1 MTTPTPEQMHALYCL
16 ALGRVA
22 GLGPGGTT
30 ERVGPWLCI
39 DAGLGVSKFNIA
51 VVVDEVQRPRPALRE
66 AMDWFAQ
73 RGINARL
80 DLRGSVDGAILAAS
94 MVEGFTF
101 WGREPAMELHPL
113 PAPTGRRTGAL
124 QLREVT
130 TSEDID
136 LYCSADREEFGDQE
150 FQAAMAERA
159 RTIPGVSMHLGLLDS
174 RPVARSMA
182 ITSGEL
188 VGVYNVYVAPS
199 QRKRGFGAEVTM
211 AAIEAGHGRGATAAC
226 LESTEAG
233 FSLYESLGFRRI
245 DDYIIVGTEG
255 PVSL

>member
-1 MTTPTPEQMHALYCL
+1 MGPTPEEMHALYCQ

-22 GLGPGGTT
+22 GLGPGGCS
-30 ERVGPWLCI
+30 ERVGPWLCV

-51 VVVDEVQRPRPALRE
+51 VVVDHVSRPRPALRA
-66 AMDWFAQ
+66 AMEWFAA

-80 DLRGSVDGAILAAS
+80 DLRGSVDGAVLAAS

-113 PAPTGRRTGAL
+113 PPAAARATGPL
-124 QLREVT
+124 EVREVRT
-130 TSEDID
+130 PDD
-136 LYCSADREEFGDQE
+136 AALYCEADREEYGDQE

-159 RTIPGVSMHLGLLDS
+159 RQLPGVTLHLGLLDG
-174 RPVARSMA
+174 RPVARSMSMTA
-182 ITSGEL
+182 GEL

-199 QRKRGFGAEVTM
+199 QRKRGFGGELTV
-211 AAIEAGHGRGATAAC
+211 AAIEAGRARGATAAC

-255 PVSL
+255 PVSV

>member
-1 MTTPTPEQMHALYCL
+1 MHQLYCL

-22 GLGPGGTT
+22 GLGPGGCA

-51 VVVDEVQRPRPALRE
+51 VVVEDVTKPRPALRE
-66 AMDWFAQ
+66 AMEWFAM

-80 DLRGSVDGAILAAS
+80 DLRGSVDGGVLAAS
-94 MVEGFTF
+94 LGEGFTF
-101 WGREPAMELHPL
+101 WGREPSMELHPL
-113 PAPTGRRTGAL
+113 PDAPPRGTGAIEV
-124 QLREVT
+124 REVV
-130 TSEDID
+130 SAEDIA
-136 LYCSADREEFGDQE
+136 LYCATDREEFSDQE

-159 RTIPGVSMHLGLLDS
+159 REMPGVSMHLGLLDG

-199 QRKRGFGAEVTM
+199 QRRRGFGGELTM
-211 AAIEAGHGRGATAAC
+211 AAISAGQARGATAAC
-226 LESTEAG
+226 LESTQAG
-233 FSLYESLGFRRI
+233 FSLYESLGFRRV
-245 DDYIIVGTEG
+245 DDYIIVGTED
-255 PVSL
+255 PVGA

>member
-1 MTTPTPEQMHALYCL
+1 MYCL

-51 VVVDEVQRPRPALRE
+51 VVVDAVSRPRPALRE
-66 AMDWFAQ
+66 AMEWFAM

-80 DLRGSVDGAILAAS
+80 DLRGSTDGGILAAS

-113 PAPTGRRTGAL
+113 PAAGQRGTGL
-124 QLREVT
+124 LEVREAKT
-130 TSEDID
+130 AEDIA
-136 LYCSADREEFGDQE
+136 LYCQADREEYGDQD
-150 FQAAMAERA
+150 FQAAMAETA
-159 RTIPGVSMHLGLLDS
+159 MQLPGVALHLGLLDS
-174 RPVARSMA
+174 RAIARSMS

-199 QRKRGFGAEVTM
+199 QRKRGFGGELTM
-211 AAIEAGHGRGATAAC
+211 AAIDAGRSRGATAAC

-233 FSLYESLGFRRI
+233 FSLYESLGFRRV

>member
-1 MTTPTPEQMHALYCL
+1 MGPTPEELHALYCQ

-22 GLGPGGTT
+22 ALGPGGCV
-30 ERVGPWLCI
+30 ERIGPWLCI

-51 VVVDEVQRPRPALRE
+51 VVVDLVIRPRAALRE
-66 AMDWFAQ
+66 AMEWFAM

-80 DLRGSVDGAILAAS
+80 DLRGSVDGGVLAAS

-101 WGREPAMELHPL
+101 WGREPSMVMHPL
-113 PAPTGRRTGAL
+113 PPQTSRATGSIEVREARTP
-124 QLREVT
+124 
-130 TSEDID
+130 EDIA
-136 LYCSADREEFGDQE
+136 LYCEVDREEYGDQQ

-159 RTIPGVSMHLGLLDS
+159 RQLPGVTLHLGLVDG
-174 RPVARSMA
+174 RPVARSMSM
-182 ITSGEL
+182 TSGEL

-199 QRKRGFGAEVTM
+199 QRRRGFGGELTV
-211 AAIEAGHGRGATAAC
+211 AAIEAGRARGATAAC

>member
-1 MTTPTPEQMHALYCL
+1 MHALYCQ

-22 GLGPGGTT
+22 ALGPGGCS
-30 ERVGPWLCI
+30 ERIGPWLCI

-51 VVVDEVQRPRPALRE
+51 VVVDHVSRPRPALRE
-66 AMDWFAQ
+66 AMEWFAM

-80 DLRGSVDGAILAAS
+80 DLRGSVDGAIIAAS

-113 PAPTGRRTGAL
+113 PPAAERGTGAL
-124 QLREVT
+124 ELRDALT
-130 TSEDID
+130 TEDIT
-136 LYCSADREEFGDQE
+136 LYCEADREEFGDQDM
-150 FQAAMAERA
+150 QAAMALRA
-159 RTIPGVSMHLGLLDS
+159 RELPGVTLHLGLLEG
-174 RPVARSMA
+174 RAVARSMSM
-182 ITSGEL
+182 TSGEL

-199 QRKRGFGAEVTM
+199 QRRRGFGAELTA
-211 AAIEAGHGRGATAAC
+211 AAIEAGRARGATAAC

-233 FSLYESLGFRRI
+233 FSLYESLGFRRV

-255 PVSL
+255 PVSH

>member
-1 MTTPTPEQMHALYCL
+1 MHALYCQ

-22 GLGPGGTT
+22 ALGPGGCS

-51 VVVDEVQRPRPALRE
+51 VVVDHVSRPRPALRE
-66 AMDWFAQ
+66 AMEWFAM

-80 DLRGSVDGAILAAS
+80 DLRGSVDGAIIAAS

-113 PAPTGRRTGAL
+113 PPAAERGTGAL
-124 QLREVT
+124 ELRDALT
-130 TSEDID
+130 TEDIT
-136 LYCSADREEFGDQE
+136 LYCEADREEFGDQDM
-150 FQAAMAERA
+150 QAAMALRA
-159 RTIPGVSMHLGLLDS
+159 RELPGVTLHLGLLEG
-174 RPVARSMA
+174 RAVARSMSM
-182 ITSGEL
+182 TSGEL

-199 QRKRGFGAEVTM
+199 QRRRGFGAELTA
-211 AAIEAGHGRGATAAC
+211 AAIEAGRARGATAAC

-233 FSLYESLGFRRI
+233 FSLYESLGFRRV

-255 PVSL
+255 PVSH

>member
-1 MTTPTPEQMHALYCL
+1 MHQLYCL

-22 GLGPGGTT
+22 GLGPGGCA

-51 VVVDEVQRPRPALRE
+51 VLVEDVTKPRPALRE
-66 AMDWFAQ
+66 AMEWFAM

-80 DLRGSVDGAILAAS
+80 DLRGSVDGGVLAAS

-113 PAPTGRRTGAL
+113 PELPPRGTGAL
-124 QLREVT
+124 EVREVV
-130 TSEDID
+130 SAGDIA
-136 LYCSADREEFGDQE
+136 LYCAADREEFSDQE
-150 FQAAMAERA
+150 FQAAMAGRA
-159 RTIPGVSMHLGLLDS
+159 REMPGVSMHLGLLDG

-199 QRKRGFGAEVTM
+199 QRKRGFGGELTT
-211 AAIEAGHGRGATAAC
+211 AAIAAGRARGATAAC
-226 LESTEAG
+226 LESTQAG
-233 FSLYESLGFRRI
+233 FSLYESLGFRRV
-245 DDYIIVGTEG
+245 DDYIIVGTEE
-255 PVSL
+255 PVGA

>member
-1 MTTPTPEQMHALYCL
+1 MGPTPEQMHALYCQ

-22 GLGPGGTT
+22 ALGPGGCT

-51 VVVDEVQRPRPALRE
+51 VVVDHVSRPRPALHE
-66 AMDWFAQ
+66 AMEWFAM

-80 DLRGSVDGAILAAS
+80 DLRGRVDGAILAAS

-113 PAPTGRRTGAL
+113 PPAGERGTGAL
-124 QLREVT
+124 EIREART
-130 TSEDID
+130 PEDIA
-136 LYCSADREEFGDQE
+136 LYCQADGEEYGDQE
-150 FQAAMAERA
+150 FQAAMADRA
-159 RTIPGVSMHLGLLDS
+159 RQLSGVALHLGLLEG
-174 RPVARSMA
+174 RAVARSMSM
-182 ITSGEL
+182 TSGDL

-199 QRKRGFGAEVTM
+199 QRKRGFGAELTV
-211 AAIEAGHGRGATAAC
+211 AAIEAGRARGAISAC

-233 FSLYESLGFRRI
+233 FSLYSSLGFRRV

-255 PVSL
+255 PVTV